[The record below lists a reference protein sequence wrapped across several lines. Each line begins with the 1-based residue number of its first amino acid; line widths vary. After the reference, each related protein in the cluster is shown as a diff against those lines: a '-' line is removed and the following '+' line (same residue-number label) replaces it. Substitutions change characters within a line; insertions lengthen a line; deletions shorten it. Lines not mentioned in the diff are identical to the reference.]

1 MSLQDELDKIRPVI
15 RTDEYPMS
23 IGELASLY
31 EKDEIDI
38 HPEFQ
43 RFFRWDEYQKARFI
57 ESIMLGIPIPPIFV
71 SQRKDGVWDV
81 VDGLQR
87 LSTIYQFMGLL
98 KDADKKI
105 LPPLVMEKTKYLPS
119 LEGKYWENE
128 ESPTTSFEP
137 AQRLNFKRAKLQ
149 VSIILSESDEFAKY
163 ELFQRINTGGS
174 QLSDQ
179 EIRNCI
185 LVQKNP
191 NMYRWLE
198 ELSLYDNFVECT
210 VLTDKA
216 LEERYDQELV
226 LRFITLRQANLNE
239 LKNIGDLGDYITS
252 KMVEKAGLPTFNY
265 DQETK
270 AFKTTFD
277 ILHQSI
283 NENSFHRFD
292 ATKKKYLGGFL
303 ITPFEVIALGI
314 GYNFNNPYPIQ
325 DYEPLIQKFW
335 TEGLETIRAGSGIRA
350 STRIP
355 DTVPYGRELFSK

>member
-1 MSLQDELDKIRPVI
+1 MSLQDELDSIRPVI

-31 EKDEIDI
+31 ERAEIDI

-43 RFFRWDEYQKARFI
+43 RFFRWDIYQKTRFI
-57 ESIMLGIPIPPIFV
+57 ESVMLGLPIPPIFV
-71 SQRKDGVWDV
+71 SQRKDGVWDL

-98 KDADKKI
+98 RDNNKKL
-105 LPPLVMEKTKYLPS
+105 LPPLVMEKTKHLPS
-119 LEGKYWENE
+119 LGGKYFENTE
-128 ESPTTSFEP
+128 NPNKSFSV
-137 AQRLNFKRAKLQ
+137 AQRLYFKRAKLH
-149 VSIILSESDEFAKY
+149 VNILLRESSEFAVY

-191 NMYRWLE
+191 NMYRWLDK
-198 ELSLYDNFVECT
+198 LAHYNNFVECT

-226 LRFITLRQANLNE
+226 LRFIILRRASLNE
-239 LKNIGDLGDYITS
+239 LKNIGDLGEYITY
-252 KMVEKAGLPTFNY
+252 KMIKIADSSTFNF
-265 DQETK
+265 DQEAE

-277 ILHQSI
+277 ILHKST
-283 NENSFHRFD
+283 NENSFHRYD
-292 ATKKKYLGGFL
+292 ARKKKYLGGFL

-314 GYNFNNPYPIQ
+314 GYNYSNTRPIQ
-325 DYEPLIQKFW
+325 EYEELIKKFW
-335 TEGLETIRAGSGIRA
+335 TSGLKSLRAGSGIRA

-355 DTVPYGRELFSK
+355 DTIPYGRKLFSK